1 MNVSRAILQ
10 RIRPN
15 DTALLVCDLQ
25 EKFRNSILHFPEIVS
40 VAKRMIDAATLLDMQ
55 ILATEQYPKG
65 LGNLVPELGLKEL
78 KTPVFD
84 KTVFSMCIPNLTQQ
98 LRPNTKSI
106 LICGIEGHVCVLQSV
121 LDFLDKGY
129 AVQVVVDATS
139 SRAAPDR
146 FFWLQL
152 IRTSNCCRQ
161 MERAGAVLT
170 TSECAILGLCGGSDH
185 PKFRQIQGIIK
196 QSAPETGLLSYL
208 SHV

>member
-1 MNVSRAILQ
+1 MSVSRAILQ

-25 EKFRNSILHFPEIVS
+25 EKFRNSILYFPQIVS
-40 VAKRMIDAATLLDMQ
+40 VAKRLIDAATLLDMQ

-65 LGNLVPELGLKEL
+65 LGNLVSELGLKEL
-78 KTPVFD
+78 NTPVFN
-84 KTVFSMCIPNLTQQ
+84 KTIFSMCIPNLTQQ

-146 FFWLQL
+146 FFGFK
-152 IRTSNCCRQ
+152 Q